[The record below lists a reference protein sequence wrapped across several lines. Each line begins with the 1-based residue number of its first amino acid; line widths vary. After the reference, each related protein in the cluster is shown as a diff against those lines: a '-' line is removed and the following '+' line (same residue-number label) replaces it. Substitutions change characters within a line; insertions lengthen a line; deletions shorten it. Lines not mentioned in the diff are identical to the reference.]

1 MTIGAYNHMGLQEA
15 QMIKAMG
22 AGLALAAIMACLS
35 GCKKLEGPAAPSAT
49 PSNQAVGQPLMPA
62 TTGQRTLP

>member
-1 MTIGAYNHMGLQEA
+1 MS
-15 QMIKAMG
+15 KAMG